1 MNSKSLPNI
10 ILSIIL
16 LYLVSTSCSDSS
28 YRKCEGAI
36 WATTYH
42 ITYKSNRV
50 LDDSILSVLQR
61 VEMSLSPFADNSLV
75 TRINN
80 NATDET
86 DSLFRRIFSASQ
98 QISAQSRG
106 AFDPTVAPLVN
117 LWGFGYRNTGTE
129 PDEASIDS
137 ALALVGILEC
147 HIDDSGCLHK
157 RASHTE
163 FNFSAITKGYA
174 CDLVGEMLKR
184 NGCNDYMV
192 EIGGEVAISGVNPR
206 GDKWRIMIDAP
217 IESDTAVVHKRMAV
231 IEISDCGVATS
242 GNYRNFRTSAK
253 GKSWHTISP
262 STGRPAETATLSVT
276 IIAPNTMLADAYA
289 TACMAMPTDSATKF
303 ISAIPDVEALLVTT
317 DSAGYVMLPTPG
329 FPAIAN

>member
-16 LYLVSTSCSDSS
+16 LYLVSTSCSDGS

-80 NATDET
+80 NTTDET

-98 QISAQSRG
+98 QISAQSHG

-147 HIDDSGCLHK
+147 RIDDSGCLHK
-157 RASHTE
+157 RAPHTE

>member
-1 MNSKSLPNI
+1 M
-10 ILSIIL
+10 L
-16 LYLVSTSCSDSS
+16 LCIVSAGCTDGT

-80 NATDET
+80 NTTDET
-86 DSLFRRIFSASQ
+86 DSLFRRIFAASQ
-98 QISAQSRG
+98 LVSTQSNG

-117 LWGFGYRNTGTE
+117 LWGFGYRNSGTE
-129 PDEASIDS
+129 PDTAAIDS
-137 ALALVGILEC
+137 ALNLVGILDC
-147 HIDDSGCLHK
+147 SIDSNGRLHK
-157 RASHTE
+157 RTTHTE

-184 NGCNDYMV
+184 NGCHDYMV
-192 EIGGEVAISGVNPR
+192 EIGGEVAISGVNPH
-206 GDKWRIMIDAP
+206 GDDWRIMIDAP

-231 IEISDCGVATS
+231 IEITDCGVATS

-276 IIAPNTMLADAYA
+276 VIAPDAMMADAYA
-289 TACMAMPTDSATKF
+289 TACMAMPTDSAVKF
-303 ISAIPDVEALLVTT
+303 ISGIPNVEALLVTT
-317 DSAGYVMLPTPG
+317 DSTGYVMLPTPG
-329 FPAIAN
+329 FPEIKQ

>member
-16 LYLVSTSCSDSS
+16 LYLVSTSCSDGS

-80 NATDET
+80 NTTDET

-98 QISAQSRG
+98 QISAQSHG

-157 RASHTE
+157 RAPHTE

-276 IIAPNTMLADAYA
+276 IIAPNAMLADAYA